1 MRTAAEIL
9 REHGIVLP
17 TYDRGRHYAT
27 CPQCSTSRSTTEHRA
42 NRVLGITIDAKGVQ
56 WGCNHCA
63 WTGGGYYNA
72 RPNGKANGQAG
83 RVIIATYDYPD
94 EIGEL
99 LYQVCRYSKKDFK
112 QRRPDGKGGWIWN
125 LKDVRKVLYRLPEL
139 IEAMAHGRTILIPEG
154 EKDVNN
160 LWKIGLP
167 ATCNPGGASQPGKK
181 TKWRIEYSETLRG
194 ADVVLFPDND
204 EPGWNHVEQVG
215 MSLRGIAAR
224 VRVLVMP
231 NSHKDVS
238 DWLAAGGTREQL
250 DALIEQAPDWI
261 PPGPSE
267 EAKQAAAASEQELID
282 QLARLDDRLEYDRR
296 RRDAARE
303 LGVRA
308 GSLDDAVEVRRAE
321 LAAEAAP
328 APLFGHWIVEPWDEP
343 IATDALALAIMQRLQ
358 RHVIFD
364 NEAALAVSLWILMA
378 WVHDVAAVHSPIL
391 LVTSAEANSGK
402 TTLLNLISF
411 LAPRAL
417 MCVEISEATLFRGI
431 QLWQPTIIVDEA
443 DVILLNNEPLRAV
456 VNSGW
461 TRGASVPRCIG
472 DDNVPHAF
480 PTFCPKALGMK
491 GRKLPDTTLSRSIIV
506 QMKRKKPGEQAEH
519 FRCIDDAGL
528 TELRRKAMRW
538 AADNGEVLQ
547 NTEPAMPRGFDNR
560 LGDNWRLLLA
570 IADLAGGD
578 WPERAREAAAR
589 LSDVADTASTGARLL
604 RDIKVAFDGEDGE
617 TGRILRDRISSA
629 ELIATLTSDPGSP
642 WAEWKGGKP
651 MTQAQLARVLKPF
664 GITSEVIRL
673 PSGKPARL

>member
-9 REHGIVLP
+9 REHGIVLT

-27 CPQCSTSRSTTEHRA
+27 CPQCSTSRSTMEHRA
-42 NRVLGITIDAKGVQ
+42 NRVLGVTIDAKGVQ

-83 RVIIATYDYPD
+83 RAIIATYDYPD

-139 IEAMAHGRTILIPEG
+139 IEAMAHARTILIPEG

-215 MSLRGIAAR
+215 TSLRGVAAR

-231 NSHKDVS
+231 DSQKDVS

-261 PPGPSE
+261 PPDVGGPGE

-364 NEAALAVSLWILMA
+364 NEAALAVSLWVLMA

-391 LVTSAEANSGK
+391 LATSAEANSGK
-402 TTLLNLISF
+402 TTLLNLVSF

-443 DVILLNNEPLRAV
+443 DLILLNNEPLRAV

-472 DDNVPHAF
+472 DDNVPHA
-480 PTFCPKALGMK
+480 
-491 GRKLPDTTLSRSIIV
+491 
-506 QMKRKKPGEQAEH
+506 
-519 FRCIDDAGL
+519 
-528 TELRRKAMRW
+528 
-538 AADNGEVLQ
+538 
-547 NTEPAMPRGFDNR
+547 
-560 LGDNWRLLLA
+560 
-570 IADLAGGD
+570 
-578 WPERAREAAAR
+578 
-589 LSDVADTASTGARLL
+589 
-604 RDIKVAFDGEDGE
+604 
-617 TGRILRDRISSA
+617 SA
-629 ELIATLTSDPGSP
+629 
-642 WAEWKGGKP
+642 
-651 MTQAQLARVLKPF
+651 
-664 GITSEVIRL
+664 
-673 PSGKPARL
+673 